1 MPPDPPTNLAAAALE
16 ELQEENVRLRQDLQE
31 LRSLYDQLVQEG
43 GAEHWEERRVH
54 MLKSHVIQLE
64 RQIVQLTGAV
74 SSHKDAMVE
83 ADSALDTVV
92 TALRE
97 WVACESPGPTVS
109 IQRAQL
115 THLIHTVMGAK
126 TRLKKQGKTGFAC
139 DSVGQSSLLKSAA
152 VKGSIEGV
160 SLLDICSGD
169 IRHLNL
175 KHVASLES
183 QLSQLFKKLLRL
195 QQCMDSIRSHQ
206 PVPLFYQT
214 DSMLYD
220 RLTAQAAD
228 LDKLLHQCCQ
238 DLMHLSLLVPAAPW
252 SAVRRLPSMHFS
264 VDDVMASLPSMPR
277 SKQYEV
283 KKTVESLMVAVGYSK
298 HMTAM
303 QIAALEEELTHFRQV
318 QNLQIKYTTTLV
330 QALTQAY
337 NSFQQDVLQ
346 GISSPLQGILE
357 SYRELRDTASE
368 SALRDFLKTFKEHAD
383 QLESIAESLRE
394 QNGEDDNTG
403 SIALSGFQAQLV
415 TALQQVQQE
424 CAVQHSRTAADLES
438 SLQQHRQKVTEAT
451 DFLKQARTNQEPP
464 STAQNSNKGDGK
476 DSEPVK
482 TKMSKSNS
490 ESRLSVSRPTGRV
503 NSRTADTTTG
513 RQNSA
518 QMRKSSITTLTSSS
532 SMDNVAS
539 DKTAAERSRGKERLS
554 PLKVPA
560 KDNGRRVQSRGSLG
574 KQNMS

>member
-1 MPPDPPTNLAAAALE
+1 MADGKITVSAKELHEENQRLRQ
-16 ELQEENVRLRQDLQE
+16 ELQEV
-31 LRSLYDQLVQEG
+31 RSLYDQLVQEG
-43 GAEHWEERRVH
+43 AAEHWEERRVN

-64 RQIVQLTGAV
+64 RQIVQLTGSV

-83 ADSALDTVV
+83 ADSALDAVV
-92 TALRE
+92 SALRE

-109 IQRAQL
+109 IQRAKL

-126 TRLKKQGKTGFAC
+126 TRVKKQGKTGF
-139 DSVGQSSLLKSAA
+139 SSETIEQSSLLKSAA
-152 VKGSIEGV
+152 VKGSGEGV
-160 SLLDICSGD
+160 SLLDICRGD

-183 QLSQLFKKLLRL
+183 QLSQLFRKLLRL
-195 QQCMDSIRSHQ
+195 QQCVEGIRNHQ

-214 DSMLYD
+214 DSVLYD
-220 RLTAQAAD
+220 RLTGLVGD
-228 LDKLLHQCCQ
+228 LDKLLYQCCQ

-252 SAVRRLPSMHFS
+252 SAVRRLPSMHVS

-283 KKTVESLMVAVGYSK
+283 KKIVESLMIAVGYSK

-337 NSFQQDVLQ
+337 NAFQQEVLQ

-368 SALRDFLKTFKEHAD
+368 TALRDFLKTFKEHSD
-383 QLESIAESLRE
+383 QLESISESLRE

-415 TALQQVQQE
+415 TALQQVQKE

-438 SLQQHRQKVTEAT
+438 SLQQHRQQVSQAT
-451 DFLKQARTNQEPP
+451 DFLKQARANQEPP
-464 STAQNSNKGDGK
+464 FTAQDGNASEGK
-476 DSEPVK
+476 DSEPIRTRM
-482 TKMSKSNS
+482 TKSSS
-490 ESRLSVSRPTGRV
+490 ESRLNVGSPSGRMNSGTGR
-503 NSRTADTTTG
+503 D
-513 RQNSA
+513 NSA
-518 QMRKSSITTLTSSS
+518 QMRKSPQRTLASSS
-532 SMDNVAS
+532 SMDNV
-539 DKTAAERSRGKERLS
+539 DKTATTTGKSRGKDRLS
-554 PLKVPA
+554 PLKVTA
-560 KDNGRRVQSRGSLG
+560 KDVSRRVQSKGSLG
-574 KQNMS
+574 KQNIT

>member
-1 MPPDPPTNLAAAALE
+1 MADGKITELHEENQRLRQ
-16 ELQEENVRLRQDLQE
+16 ELQEV
-31 LRSLYDQLVQEG
+31 RSLYDQLVQEG
-43 GAEHWEERRVH
+43 AAEHWEERRVN

-64 RQIVQLTGAV
+64 RQIVQLTGSV

-83 ADSALDTVV
+83 ADSALDAVV
-92 TALRE
+92 SALRE

-109 IQRAQL
+109 IQRAKL

-126 TRLKKQGKTGFAC
+126 TRVKKQGKTGF
-139 DSVGQSSLLKSAA
+139 SSETIEQSSLLKSAA
-152 VKGSIEGV
+152 VKGSGEGV
-160 SLLDICSGD
+160 SLLDICRGD

-183 QLSQLFKKLLRL
+183 QLSQLFRKLLRL
-195 QQCMDSIRSHQ
+195 QQCVEGIRNHQ

-214 DSMLYD
+214 DSVLYD
-220 RLTAQAAD
+220 RLTGLVGD
-228 LDKLLHQCCQ
+228 LDKLLYQCCQ

-252 SAVRRLPSMHFS
+252 SAVRRLPSMHVS

-283 KKTVESLMVAVGYSK
+283 KKIVESLMIAVGYSK

-337 NSFQQDVLQ
+337 NAFQQEVLQ

-368 SALRDFLKTFKEHAD
+368 TALRDFLKTFKEHSD
-383 QLESIAESLRE
+383 QLESISESLRE

-415 TALQQVQQE
+415 TALQQVQKE

-438 SLQQHRQKVTEAT
+438 SLQQHRQQVSQAT
-451 DFLKQARTNQEPP
+451 DFLKQARANQEPP
-464 STAQNSNKGDGK
+464 FTAQDGNASEGK
-476 DSEPVK
+476 DSEPIRTRM
-482 TKMSKSNS
+482 TKSSS
-490 ESRLSVSRPTGRV
+490 ESRLNVGSPSGRMNSGTGR
-503 NSRTADTTTG
+503 D
-513 RQNSA
+513 NSA
-518 QMRKSSITTLTSSS
+518 QMRKSPQRTLASSS
-532 SMDNVAS
+532 SMDNV
-539 DKTAAERSRGKERLS
+539 DKTATTTGKSRGKDRLS
-554 PLKVPA
+554 PLKVTA
-560 KDNGRRVQSRGSLG
+560 KDVSRRVQSKGSLG
-574 KQNMS
+574 KQNIT

>member
-1 MPPDPPTNLAAAALE
+1 MADVKMKGNAK

-74 SSHKDAMVE
+74 SSHKDATME

-126 TRLKKQGKTGFAC
+126 TRLKKQGKTGFASV
-139 DSVGQSSLLKSAA
+139 SVGQSSLLKSAA

-195 QQCMDSIRSHQ
+195 QQCVDSIRSHQ

-464 STAQNSNKGDGK
+464 SSSTAQNSNKGDGK
-476 DSEPVK
+476 DFEPIRK
-482 TKMSKSNS
+482 RMSKSNS

>member
-1 MPPDPPTNLAAAALE
+1 MADVKMKGNAK

-303 QIAALEEELTHFRQV
+303 QYF
-318 QNLQIKYTTTLV
+318 
-330 QALTQAY
+330 
-337 NSFQQDVLQ
+337 
-346 GISSPLQGILE
+346 
-357 SYRELRDTASE
+357 
-368 SALRDFLKTFKEHAD
+368 
-383 QLESIAESLRE
+383 
-394 QNGEDDNTG
+394 
-403 SIALSGFQAQLV
+403 
-415 TALQQVQQE
+415 
-424 CAVQHSRTAADLES
+424 
-438 SLQQHRQKVTEAT
+438 
-451 DFLKQARTNQEPP
+451 
-464 STAQNSNKGDGK
+464 
-476 DSEPVK
+476 
-482 TKMSKSNS
+482 M
-490 ESRLSVSRPTGRV
+490 
-503 NSRTADTTTG
+503 
-513 RQNSA
+513 
-518 QMRKSSITTLTSSS
+518 
-532 SMDNVAS
+532 
-539 DKTAAERSRGKERLS
+539 
-554 PLKVPA
+554 
-560 KDNGRRVQSRGSLG
+560 
-574 KQNMS
+574 

>member
-1 MPPDPPTNLAAAALE
+1 MVDVKVKANAKELYEENQRLRQ
-16 ELQEENVRLRQDLQE
+16 ELQEV
-31 LRSLYDQLVQEG
+31 RSLYDQLVQEG
-43 GAEHWEERRVH
+43 GAEHWEERRVY

-64 RQIVQLTGAV
+64 RQIVQLTGSV

-83 ADSALDTVV
+83 ADSALDAVV

-126 TRLKKQGKTGFAC
+126 TRVKKQGKTGFT
-139 DSVGQSSLLKSAA
+139 SETVGQSSLLKSAA
-152 VKGSIEGV
+152 VKGSGEGV
-160 SLLDICSGD
+160 SLLDICRGD

-175 KHVASLES
+175 KFVASLES
-183 QLSQLFKKLLRL
+183 QLSQLFKQLLRL
-195 QQCMDSIRSHQ
+195 QQCVEGIRSHQ

-220 RLTAQAAD
+220 RLTALAGD
-228 LDKLLHQCCQ
+228 LDKLLYQCCQ
-238 DLMHLSLLVPAAPW
+238 DLMHLSLLVPSAPW
-252 SAVRRLPSMHFS
+252 SAVRRLPSMHVS
-264 VDDVMASLPSMPR
+264 VDDVMASLSSMPR

-283 KKTVESLMVAVGYSK
+283 KKTVESLMIAVGYSK

-318 QNLQIKYTTTLV
+318 QSLQIKYTTTLV

-337 NSFQQDVLQ
+337 NSFQQEVLQ

-368 SALRDFLKTFKEHAD
+368 TALRDFLKTFKEHSD
-383 QLESIAESLRE
+383 QLESIADSLRE
-394 QNGEDDNTG
+394 QNVEDNNTG

-415 TALQQVQQE
+415 TALQQVQKD
-424 CAVQHSRTAADLES
+424 CAVQHSRTAADLAS
-438 SLQQHRQKVTEAT
+438 SLQQHRQQVSQAT

-464 STAQNSNKGDGK
+464 FTTKDGNASDGK
-476 DSEPVK
+476 DSEPIRTRM
-482 TKMSKSNS
+482 TKSSS
-490 ESRLSVSRPTGRV
+490 ESRLNVSRPTGRV
-503 NSRTADTTTG
+503 NSRTTDTSTA

-518 QMRKSSITTLTSSS
+518 QMRKSPKRTLTSSS
-532 SMDNVAS
+532 SLDNV
-539 DKTAAERSRGKERLS
+539 DQTATVTEKSRGKERLS
-554 PLKVPA
+554 PLKVTA
-560 KDNGRRVQSRGSLG
+560 KDVSRRAQSKGSLG